1 MKRVICTEVTLVNS
15 RRKVCK
21 NNYRQRNMGQ
31 LYKKIGYFGGSVSW
45 LIEQKIG
52 TAENLRRKKLTT

>member
-1 MKRVICTEVTLVNS
+1 
-15 RRKVCK
+15 
-21 NNYRQRNMGQ
+21 MGQ

-45 LIEQKIG
+45 LIEQKID